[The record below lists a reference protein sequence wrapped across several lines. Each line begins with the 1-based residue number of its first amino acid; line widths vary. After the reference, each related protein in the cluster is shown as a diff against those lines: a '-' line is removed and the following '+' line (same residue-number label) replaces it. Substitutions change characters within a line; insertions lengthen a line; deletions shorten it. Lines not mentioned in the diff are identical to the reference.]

1 MRLAA
6 VLAVLAFATP
16 AIGDDETC
24 DVRVVRAPKHVRA
37 AIEARVGIESGCTPL
52 EVRVVKKRRKYYVTA
67 KLADGEVRSGDVR
80 DAGLAAELVMKWA
93 APAGD
98 PDPEP
103 EPVVEQTPPPPLVNE
118 AEPVAFEP
126 SDQTFARVELEAP
139 SRESG
144 RDIAFGVLATPIT
157 YGLRAEGD
165 VLAWHGF
172 SLGVALGVSDVIW
185 STGDA
190 MTGASLDLRDITGA
204 VVAAKTFGT
213 GAWRL
218 RVQGGIGLVYT
229 RYSAKSR
236 TAPFEPI
243 AEGDGTT
250 RTFEAAIT
258 LSREISSGWAVSIGP
273 LMTYFAQ
280 QFALDAMRNP
290 TREYD
295 VGGYLAIR
303 KRL

>member
-1 MRLAA
+1 MRTAA
-6 VLAVLAFATP
+6 VLAALALASP
-16 AIGDDETC
+16 ALADDEAC

-37 AIEARVGIESGCTPL
+37 AIEARVGIETGCTPL
-52 EVRVVKKRRKYYVTA
+52 EIRVVKKRRKYQVTA
-67 KLADGEVRSGDVR
+67 LLEDGETRTGEVL
-80 DAGLAAELVMKWA
+80 DAGLVAELVMKWA
-93 APAGD
+93 APAVD
-98 PDPEP
+98 AEPEP
-103 EPVVEQTPPPPLVNE
+103 EPVAAQEAPPPLVSE
-118 AEPVAFEP
+118 ATPAPFEP
-126 SDQTFARVELEAP
+126 TDQTFARAELAAP

-144 RDIAFGVLATPIT
+144 RDIALGVIATPIT
-157 YGLRAEGD
+157 YGVRAEGD
-165 VLAWHGF
+165 LLAWRGF
-172 SLGVALGVSDVIW
+172 SLAVALGVSDVIW

-190 MTGASLDLRDITGA
+190 MTGASLDLRDISG
-204 VVAAKTFGT
+204 VVVVAKTFGT

-218 RVQGGIGLVYT
+218 RVQGGVGLVYT
-229 RYSAKSR
+229 RYSAKTR

-258 LSREISSGWAVSIGP
+258 LSREISSSWAVSVGP

-280 QFALDAMRNP
+280 QFSLDAMRTP

>member
-16 AIGDDETC
+16 ARADDSC

-52 EVRVVKKRRKYYVTA
+52 EIRVVKKRRKYQVTA
-67 KLADGEVRSGDVR
+67 KLEDGETRSGEVR
-80 DAGLAAELVMKWA
+80 DAGLVAELVMKWA
-93 APAGD
+93 APAQD
-98 PDPEP
+98 PAPAP
-103 EPVVEQTPPPPLVNE
+103 EPVAAQEPPPPLVSE
-118 AEPVAFEP
+118 AEPSPFEP
-126 SDQTFARVELEAP
+126 SDQTFARVELSAP

-144 RDIAFGVLATPIT
+144 RDIAVGVLATPIT
-157 YGLRAEGD
+157 YGIRAEGD
-165 VLAWHGF
+165 VLAWRGF
-172 SLGVALGVSDVIW
+172 SLGVALGASDAVW

-218 RVQGGIGLVYT
+218 RIQGGIGLVYT
-229 RYSAKSR
+229 RYSAKTR

-250 RTFEAAIT
+250 STFEAAIT
-258 LSREISSGWAVSIGP
+258 LSREISSSWAVSVGP

-280 QFALDAMRNP
+280 QFSLDAMRRP
-290 TREYD
+290 LREYD